1 MTSPLDSQI
10 DELVRERGRRQGF
23 YPAWVAAKK
32 ITQHQAD
39 AAMAA
44 LDAAIDTLVHVRAQG
59 QVMDA
64 TYGADEAPVEL
75 AVRLG
80 KTTYNYVRKNEA
92 TDQPRKT

>member
-1 MTSPLDSQI
+1 MSASLDAQI
-10 DELVRERGRRQGF
+10 DELVRERGRRQTV
-23 YPAWVAAKK
+23 YPKAVAEKK
-32 ITQHQAD
+32 ATQEQAD
-39 AAMAA
+39 TAIAT

-80 KTTYNYVRKNEA
+80 KNTYNYVRKN
-92 TDQPRKT
+92 D

>member
-1 MTSPLDSQI
+1 MSTLDAQI

-23 YPAWVAAKK
+23 YPGWVTAKK

-44 LDAAIDTLVHVRAQG
+44 LDGAIQTLVGMRAAG
-59 QVMDA
+59 EITDA

-75 AVRLG
+75 TVRLG
-80 KTTYNYVRKNEA
+80 KKTYNYVRKHEA
-92 TDQPRKT
+92 TNGPDKA